1 MAAIICYFAAV
12 SAAAEEDN
20 IKNFGN
26 IAAGMLEMLDQD
38 FPGRETGTASADACA
53 DWLEGQMNSF
63 GYRVERQPFTMPDGA
78 AGQNLI
84 SLKTGN
90 SEKEILLCAHYDSD
104 FATHGADDNGSGVS
118 LVLETAKRLAG
129 KSIPCS
135 VRIIYWSG
143 EEAGM
148 IGSKA
153 YVEQMTAE
161 EQERILCVINVDSIA
176 AGDRRYVHGG
186 IPQEDGSVSG
196 IWLQKLAL
204 EISEEYGLGMTTHP
218 GIGGIPAGTRVQGS
232 DQMFFAY
239 RGIPYIYL
247 EASLYSDQAGN
258 DKPHRVQTA
267 DSRVE
272 GGQIMHS
279 PWDELEKIRS
289 LFPGRTEEHL
299 AAYSRLVYRLCTG
312 LTPEGQLLEAVEETE
327 AVPETASSAETAS
340 DTAAQTAPITETG
353 LPPVQTEKEE
363 RDTAT
368 QEEGTEEQKQP
379 IVIWL
384 AAAAACLV
392 FAGGAV
398 AWASLKRRK
407 R

>member
-1 MAAIICYFAAV
+1 MTAIICFFAAV
-12 SAAAEEDN
+12 SAAAEEN
-20 IKNFGN
+20 NMENFGN
-26 IAAGMLEMLDQD
+26 IAIGMLEMLDQD
-38 FPGRETGTASADACA
+38 FPGRQTGTASADACA

-63 GYRVERQPFTMPDGA
+63 GYRVERRQFTMPDGA
-78 AGQNLI
+78 VGYNLI
-84 SLKTGN
+84 SMKTGD

-104 FATHGADDNGSGVS
+104 SATHGADDNGSGVS
-118 LVLETAKRLAG
+118 VVLETAKRLAG

-153 YVEQMTAE
+153 YVEQMTAK

-186 IPQEDGSVSG
+186 NPQEDGSVSG
-196 IWLQKLAL
+196 TWLQQLAL
-204 EISEEYGLGMTTHP
+204 EISEDYGLGMTTHP
-218 GIGGIPAGTRVQGS
+218 EIGGIPEGTRVQGS

-247 EASLYSDQAGN
+247 ESSLYSDQAGN
-258 DKPHRVQTA
+258 DRPHRVQTA
-267 DSRVE
+267 DSRV
-272 GGQIMHS
+272 GHGQIMHS

-299 AAYSRLVYRLCTG
+299 AAYSLLAYRLCTG
-312 LTPEGQLLEAVEETE
+312 LTPEGKLLDEVEETE
-327 AVPETASSAETAS
+327 VMVETASSAEAAS

-363 RDTAT
+363 RESA
-368 QEEGTEEQKQP
+368 QEDRAGEQKQP
-379 IVIWL
+379 IAVWL
-384 AAAAACLV
+384 APAVFLV

-398 AWASLKRRK
+398 AWVNHRRK